1 MANILLVSDDK
12 EKIKH
17 YDEMLTTFLH
27 DVQFATDTQMFF
39 DVLSIDLP
47 QIILLDSN
55 STSIDLPQL
64 YRKINSV
71 KESVITIALVEDDKI
86 PPELLNISDAFLT
99 APISDN
105 ILIATINVNL
115 RRKDALTRLATSNQ
129 NLSKSLYQL
138 DVLYNL
144 GSQFAGTLDK
154 EKLINIMLEGLDK
167 ALGFSVACILTFKS
181 NNEPLLIINSINQIS
196 DRLLEALKLRA
207 VLNYKSLFENKEMP
221 FELNIDELKT
231 IKYAKN
237 PIEDYDFSV
246 LRYDNMFAQINLSDN
261 FFGFVEIY
269 RENDFTN
276 EDTQCFHTIAQQVSM
291 PLKNASYIQE
301 IQEKNRE
308 LYRLEHLKSEFVSIV
323 SHELRTPITPLN
335 TSIDIMLSG
344 RAGVL
349 TPAMTKFLEMSK
361 NNVKTFQQIINDL
374 LDMSKIEAGKMDY
387 KFASTNLEKS
397 IDFIKSQQNNVAEE
411 KGLTLTTHYDENFA
425 PVFADASRIHQVL
438 NNLLSNALKFTK
450 AGGNIDISTKIVDAK
465 EITCPQ
471 CFEDQVKKL
480 SGKYVQVCVKDEGIG
495 IEEENLT
502 KVFDQFQQVENSLQ
516 RNAGGTGLGLPIVR
530 KILDAHNGAIW
541 AESKINEGSKFY
553 FVLPVLSD
561 KSNFWILHKQLI
573 QQAKVN
579 KTKFVTLS
587 ISSKDD
593 CVERI
598 MKNESLINST
608 YLNNSLLD
616 KEADKTTLTMVIPGG
631 DVHLVDFLKRKIDT
645 ALLNDKAQY
654 GKCDIM
660 YSYTTYPKEKD

>member
-1 MANILLVSDDK
+1 MASILFVSDNNDK
-12 EKIKH
+12 VQH
-17 YDEMLTTFLH
+17 YDEVLTKYLH
-27 DVQFATDTQMFF
+27 DFQFASDTQMFF
-39 DVLSIDLP
+39 DVLNIDLP
-47 QIILLDSN
+47 QIIILDATSK
-55 STSIDLPQL
+55 SIDLPQL
-64 YRKINSV
+64 YRKINSI
-71 KESVITIALVEDDKI
+71 KESVVTIALVEDDKI
-86 PPELLNISDAFLT
+86 PPELLNISDSFLT

-105 ILIATINVNL
+105 ILTATINVNM
-115 RRKDALTRLATSNQ
+115 RRREALTRLATSNQ

-138 DVLYNL
+138 DVLYNI

-167 ALGFSVACILTFKS
+167 ALGYSVACVLTFKS
-181 NNEPLLIINSINQIS
+181 NDEPILIINSINQIS

-221 FELNIDELKT
+221 FELNIEELKT

-246 LRYDNMFAQINLSDN
+246 LRYDNMFAQINLSEN

-269 RENDFTN
+269 RETDFTN

-291 PLKNASYIQE
+291 PLKNAFYIQE

-349 TPAMTKFLEMSK
+349 TPSMTKFLEMSK
-361 NNVKTFQQIINDL
+361 SNVRTFQQIINDL

-387 KFASTNLEKS
+387 KFASTNIEKS
-397 IDFIKSQQNNVAEE
+397 IEFIKTQQNNVAEE

-450 AGGNIDISTKIVDAK
+450 QGGNIDISTKIVDAE
-465 EITCPQ
+465 EITCPK
-471 CFEDQVKKL
+471 CFEEQIKKL
-480 SGKYVQVCVKDEGIG
+480 NGKYVQVCVKDEGIG
-495 IEEENLT
+495 IEKENLT

-541 AESKINEGSKFY
+541 VDSEIEKGSSFY

-579 KTKFVTLS
+579 KTKFLTLS

-593 CVERI
+593 CIEKI
-598 MKNESLINST
+598 MKNENLINST

-616 KEADKTTLTMVIPGG
+616 KEDNKTTLTMVIPGG
-631 DVHLVDFLKRKIDT
+631 DVHLVDFLKRKINT
-645 ALLNDKAQY
+645 AILNDKAQY

-660 YSYTTYPKEKD
+660 YTYNTYPKEKD

>member
-71 KESVITIALVEDDKI
+71 KESVITIALVKDDKI

-115 RRKDALTRLATSNQ
+115 RRKEALTRLATSNQ

-450 AGGNIDISTKIVDAK
+450 AGGNIDISTKIINAK

-471 CFEDQVKKL
+471 CFEDQIKKL

-502 KVFDQFQQVENSLQ
+502 RVFDQFQQVENSLQ

-587 ISSKDD
+587 ISSKND
-593 CVERI
+593 CIEKI
-598 MKNESLINST
+598 MKNENLINST

>member
-71 KESVITIALVEDDKI
+71 KESVITIALVKDDKI

-115 RRKDALTRLATSNQ
+115 RRKEALTRLATSNQ

-450 AGGNIDISTKIVDAK
+450 AGGNIDISTKIINAK

-587 ISSKDD
+587 ISSKND
-593 CVERI
+593 CIEKI
-598 MKNESLINST
+598 MKNENLINST

>member
-495 IEEENLT
+495 IEEEDLT
-502 KVFDQFQQVENSLQ
+502 RVFDQFQQVENSLQ

>member
-1 MANILLVSDDK
+1 MANILLVSDDN

-17 YDEMLTTFLH
+17 YDEMLTKFLH

-39 DVLSIDLP
+39 DVLNIALP
-47 QIILLDSN
+47 QIIILDAN

-64 YRKINSV
+64 YRKINSI
-71 KESVITIALVEDDKI
+71 KESIITIALVTDDKI

-99 APISDN
+99 APVSDN
-105 ILIATINVNL
+105 ILTATINVNM
-115 RRKDALTRLATSNQ
+115 RRKDALTRLSTSNQ

-138 DVLYNL
+138 DVLYNI

-167 ALGFSVACILTFKS
+167 ALGFSVACVLTFKS

-397 IDFIKSQQNNVAEE
+397 IEFIKTQQNNVAEE

-450 AGGNIDISTKIVDAK
+450 TGGNIDISTKIIDAK
-465 EITCPQ
+465 EITCPK
-471 CFEDQVKKL
+471 CFEDQIKKL
-480 SGKYVQVCVKDEGIG
+480 HGKYVQVCVKDEGIG

-541 AESKINEGSKFY
+541 VDSKINEGSKFY

-593 CVERI
+593 CIEKI
-598 MKNESLINST
+598 MKNENLIHST

-616 KEADKTTLTMVIPGG
+616 KEQDKTTLTMVIPDG

-645 ALLNDKAQY
+645 AVLNDEDRY

>member
-1 MANILLVSDDK
+1 MANILLVSDDN

-17 YDEMLTTFLH
+17 YDEMLTNFLH
-27 DVQFATDTQMFF
+27 DVQFASDTQMFF
-39 DVLSIDLP
+39 DVLNIAIP
-47 QIILLDSN
+47 QIIILDAN

-64 YRKINSV
+64 YRKINSI
-71 KESVITIALVEDDKI
+71 KESVITIALVTDDKI

-99 APISDN
+99 TPISDN
-105 ILIATINVNL
+105 ILIATINVNM
-115 RRKDALTRLATSNQ
+115 RRKDALTRLSTSNQ

-138 DVLYNL
+138 DVLYNI

-167 ALGFSVACILTFKS
+167 ALGFSVACVLTFKS

-269 RENDFTN
+269 RDKDFTN
-276 EDTQCFHTIAQQVSM
+276 EDTQCFHTIAQQVSL

-397 IDFIKSQQNNVAEE
+397 IEFIKTQQNNVAEE
-411 KGLTLTTHYDENFA
+411 KGLTLTTHFDKDFA

-450 AGGNIDISTKIVDAK
+450 TGGNIDISTKIVDAS
-465 EITCPQ
+465 EITCPK
-471 CFEDQVKKL
+471 CFEDQIKKL
-480 SGKYVQVCVKDEGIG
+480 KGKYVQVCVKDEGIG
-495 IEEENLT
+495 IEEDNLT

-541 AESKINEGSKFY
+541 VDSKINEGSKFY
-553 FVLPVLSD
+553 FVLPILSD

-573 QQAKVN
+573 KQAKVN

-587 ISSKDD
+587 ISSTDD
-593 CVERI
+593 CIEKI
-598 MKNESLINST
+598 MKNENLIHST
-608 YLNNSLLD
+608 YLNNSLLE
-616 KEADKTTLTMVIPGG
+616 KENNKTTLTMVIPDG

-645 ALLNDKAQY
+645 AVLNDEARY

>member
-1 MANILLVSDDK
+1 LNIS
-12 EKIKH
+12 
-17 YDEMLTTFLH
+17 T
-27 DVQFATDTQMFF
+27 
-39 DVLSIDLP
+39 P
-47 QIILLDSN
+47 QIILLDAS
-55 STSIDLPQL
+55 SSSIDLSQL
-64 YRKINSV
+64 YRKINSI
-71 KESVITIALVEDDKI
+71 KESLTTIVFVKDDKI
-86 PPELLNISDAFLT
+86 PPELLNISDSFLT
-99 APISDN
+99 EPVSDN
-105 ILIATINVNL
+105 ILIATINVNM
-115 RRKDALTRLATSNQ
+115 RRKDALTRLSTSNQ

-138 DVLYNL
+138 DVLYNI
-144 GSQFAGTLDK
+144 GSQFAATLDK

-167 ALGFSVACILTFKS
+167 ALGFSVACVLTFKS
-181 NNEPLLIINSINQIS
+181 NNEPLLIINSINHIS

-221 FELNIDELKT
+221 FELNIDDLKT
-231 IKYAKN
+231 INYAKN
-237 PIEDYDFSV
+237 PIDDYDFSI
-246 LRYDNMFAQINLSDN
+246 LRYDNMFAQINLSEN

-276 EDTQCFHTIAQQVSM
+276 EDTQCFHTIAQQVSI

-349 TPAMTKFLEMSK
+349 TPAMQKFLEMSK
-361 NNVKTFQQIINDL
+361 SNVRSFQQIINDL

-397 IDFIKSQQNNVAEE
+397 IEFIKTQQNSVAEE
-411 KGLTLTTHYDENFA
+411 KGLTLTTHYDENNV
-425 PVFADASRIHQVL
+425 PVFADSSRIHQVL

-450 AGGNIDISTKIVDAK
+450 TGGNIDISTKIVDST
-465 EITCPQ
+465 EITCPK
-471 CFEDQVKKL
+471 CFEDQIKKL

-502 KVFDQFQQVENSLQ
+502 MVFDQFKQVENSLQ

-541 AESKINEGSKFY
+541 VESKINEGSKFY

-561 KSNFWILHKQLI
+561 KSNFWILHKQFI

-579 KTKFVTLS
+579 KTKFLTLS
-587 ISSKDD
+587 ISAKDD
-593 CVERI
+593 CIEKI
-598 MKNESLINST
+598 MSNENLINRI

-616 KEADKTTLTMVIPGG
+616 KQEGSTTLTMVIPDG

-645 ALLNDKAQY
+645 AVLKDKAQY

>member
-1 MANILLVSDDK
+1 MANILLVSDDNN
-12 EKIKH
+12 KIKH
-17 YDEMLTTFLH
+17 YDEMLTKFLH

-39 DVLSIDLP
+39 DVLNIDLP
-47 QIILLDSN
+47 QIILLDAD

-64 YRKINSV
+64 YRKINSI
-71 KESVITIALVEDDKI
+71 KESVITIALVQDDKI
-86 PPELLNISDAFLT
+86 PPELLNISDSFLT
-99 APISDN
+99 APVSDN
-105 ILIATINVNL
+105 ILVATINVNM

-138 DVLYNL
+138 DVLYNI
-144 GSQFAGTLDK
+144 GSQFAATLDK

-167 ALGFSVACILTFKS
+167 ALGFSVACVLTFKS

-237 PIEDYDFSV
+237 PIDDYDFSV
-246 LRYDNMFAQINLSDN
+246 LRYDNMFAQINLSEN

-276 EDTQCFHTIAQQVSM
+276 EDTQCFHTIAQQVSL

-335 TSIDIMLSG
+335 TAIDIMLSG

-349 TPAMTKFLEMSK
+349 TPSMTKFLEMSK
-361 NNVKTFQQIINDL
+361 NNVRTFQQIINDL

-387 KFASTNLEKS
+387 KFASTNIEKS
-397 IDFIKSQQNNVAEE
+397 IEFIKTQQNNVAEE
-411 KGLTLTTHYDENFA
+411 KGLTLTTHFDENFA
-425 PVFADASRIHQVL
+425 PVFADSSRIHQVL

-450 AGGNIDISTKIVDAK
+450 PGGNIDISTQIIDAK
-465 EITCPQ
+465 DITCPK
-471 CFEDQVKKL
+471 CFEDEVKKL
-480 SGKYVQVCVKDEGIG
+480 HGKYVMVCVKDEGIG

-541 AESKINEGSKFY
+541 ADSKINEGSSFY

-573 QQAKVN
+573 KQAKVN

-587 ISSKDD
+587 ISTKDD
-593 CVERI
+593 SIEQI
-598 MKNESLINST
+598 IKNENLINST

-616 KEADKTTLTMVIPGG
+616 KEGEKTTLTMVIPGG

-645 ALLNDKAQY
+645 AVLNDKARY

-660 YSYTTYPKEKD
+660 YSYATYPKEKD

>member
-1 MANILLVSDDK
+1 MANILLVSDDN

-17 YDEMLTTFLH
+17 YDEMLTKFLH
-27 DVQFATDTQMFF
+27 DVQFASDTQMFF
-39 DVLSIDLP
+39 DVLNIALP
-47 QIILLDSN
+47 QIIILDAN

-64 YRKINSV
+64 YRKINSI
-71 KESVITIALVEDDKI
+71 KESIITIALVTDDKI

-99 APISDN
+99 APVSDN
-105 ILIATINVNL
+105 ILTATINVNM
-115 RRKDALTRLATSNQ
+115 RRKDALTRLSTSNQ

-138 DVLYNL
+138 DVLYNI

-167 ALGFSVACILTFKS
+167 ALGFSVACVLTFKS

-387 KFASTNLEKS
+387 KFASTNIEKS
-397 IDFIKSQQNNVAEE
+397 IEFIKTQQNNVAEE

-450 AGGNIDISTKIVDAK
+450 AGGNIDISTKIVDAS
-465 EITCPQ
+465 EITCPK
-471 CFEDQVKKL
+471 CFEDQIKKL
-480 SGKYVQVCVKDEGIG
+480 HGKYVQVCVKDEGIG

-541 AESKINEGSKFY
+541 VDSKINEGSKFY

-573 QQAKVN
+573 KQAKVN

-593 CVERI
+593 CIEKI
-598 MKNESLINST
+598 MKNENLIHST

-616 KEADKTTLTMVIPGG
+616 KEPDKTTLTMVIPDG

-645 ALLNDKAQY
+645 AVLNDEARY